1 MGQPPFILLVE
12 DEAFIAL
19 MLQDL
24 LESAGFAV
32 VAVQNSS
39 EARSIIASRSAEMAA
54 LVTDIRLGGTSTDG
68 WELARHARDQ
78 VSALPIAYMSGGGG
92 DDHHTSG
99 VPNSILLHKPFTAKH
114 FLRAIFALMDKPST
128 SMVG

>member
-1 MGQPPFILLVE
+1 MGQSPFILLVE

-32 VAVQNSS
+32 VAAQNAG
-39 EARSIIASRSAEMAA
+39 EARAVIANRAAEICG

-68 WELARHARDQ
+68 WALARHAREQIPD
-78 VSALPIAYMSGGGG
+78 VPIAYMSGGA
-92 DDHHTSG
+92 DDHLVMG
-99 VPNSILLHKPFTAKH
+99 VPNSILLHKPFTATH
-114 FLRAIFALMDKPST
+114 FLGAISALIDKS
-128 SMVG
+128 SACVAR